1 MLPHAVVHF
10 KGLLKLSLERVVRE
24 ETETKDKVTKK
35 PSEDVTALVSSH
47 MTKEPYSLP
56 QM

>member
-1 MLPHAVVHF
+1 MLLHAVVHF

-56 QM
+56 